1 MKHTKDWYK
10 DLVIYQIYPRSFK
23 DGDHDGI
30 GDLKGMIEKLDYLKE
45 LGINAVWM
53 SPVYASPNVDN
64 GYDISDYFQIME
76 EFGTMQDWEA
86 FRDGAHERGIAIIMD
101 LVLNHSSDQHEWFQ
115 ESKKSKDNPYSD
127 YYIWR
132 DPAPDGGAPNGWM
145 SVFGGSAWEYV
156 PQRDQY
162 YLHFFAKEQPDLN
175 WDNPNA
181 REKIFDIIRF
191 WNEKGVDGY
200 RIDAISYLDKGLDGR
215 ADINEP
221 IGTVACANLEK
232 THRYIQE
239 MVAKTMAPDH
249 LMSVGEV
256 NINNEEDSRN
266 YCSAANQ
273 EFNMAIA
280 FVPPIVEIQ
289 TWSPAKMKK
298 DLKNDYEV
306 LKEDGW
312 WARFLSNHDKPR
324 QVSLYGNDGK
334 FWKESAKM
342 LAAYLHT
349 LPGTPFIYQG
359 EEFGMTNV
367 AYPSI
372 DDYDD
377 IDTKNYYKTMREE
390 GASPEKALAE
400 SQSISR
406 DNART
411 PMQWDDS
418 IYGGF
423 STQKPWLDV
432 NPNYKQINAASQ
444 MDDETSIF
452 KFYQKLI
459 SLRKEHPVMAHG
471 NLKLCCP
478 LEGPIIAY
486 TRTYQ
491 DETWLAVHNFSD
503 EEQIFS
509 YEELPLQR
517 IDSVI
522 LSNYEDIKDKGS
534 WITDSELILKPYGSF
549 IFKLN

>member
-1 MKHTKDWYK
+1 MKHAKDWYK
-10 DLVIYQIYPRSFK
+10 NLVIYQIYPRSFK

-175 WDNPNA
+175 WDDPNA

-215 ADINEP
+215 ADMNEP
-221 IGTVACANLEK
+221 IGTVACANLEG

-266 YCSAANQ
+266 YCSAASQ

-377 IDTKNYYKTMREE
+377 IDTQNYYKTMLEE
-390 GASPEKALAE
+390 GASPEEALAE

-423 STQKPWLDV
+423 STQKPWLGV

-471 NLKLCCP
+471 DLKLCCP
-478 LEGPIIAY
+478 QEGPIIAY
-486 TRTYQ
+486 TRAYQ
-491 DETWLAVHNFSD
+491 GETWLAVHNFSD
-503 EEQIFS
+503 EDQIFS
-509 YEELPLQR
+509 YEGLPLQR

-522 LSNYEDIKDKGS
+522 LSNYEDTKDKGS
-534 WITDSELILKPYGSF
+534 WLTDSELHLKPYASF